1 MSVKR
6 PIRKHYLPKFVPVI
20 ALLILSQSAPQ
31 FCLAQEATDEQSKG
45 SSLLAA
51 TTFNEPSG
59 QRLESLTK
67 QIARKETELLRLNT
81 NFRIECTRVSKWKPR
96 RLFLYNLAASGTS
109 NAGIDSIAAS
119 RWNYASHPKAMTR
132 TTAIAGPICLLVGH
146 CITLGG
152 VMTESTLDLINDY
165 KVRKKGLDPK
175 SSRTRVLAIKADL
188 DKLIAERNDVLS
200 QGHDLSA
207 ADLELAQSEG
217 AVLKDVRDLSLSEYS
232 QFYVR
237 ANKFFANRDTNSVM
251 AATAACT
258 GGFQGSLLGIISA
271 DKRQPRLVYP
281 GGVGFVISGA
291 TIAATPLATRLM
303 ANLRGSLAR
312 HDIAPEIDNI
322 STSSVS
328 QLDTDRLKLEQ
339 LLAQSNHSQNDYFAN
354 ISKRAGAYSKQSEL
368 LAAQNQMNSEE
379 KTLSNKEFLERMFF
393 ATCIG
398 GSKMSWGINLAH
410 AGYLYHPRSV
420 LKLSK
425 STVTIKVTNKVTG
438 KIKSVVT
445 TKVKVTASPDPAP
458 GKLFTER
465 VAIGATSYIPG
476 TSLWILDTL
485 QNRVRGEARNHAL
498 ATQSHLP
505 AALLKE
511 RMDRVEQI
519 DGAFNY

>member
-6 PIRKHYLPKFVPVI
+6 PIRKHYLRKFVPGI
-20 ALLILSQSAPQ
+20 ALLILSQAAPQ

-200 QGHDLSA
+200 QGHEHAGDVPFGEQNA
-207 ADLELAQSEG
+207 ADF
-217 AVLKDVRDLSLSEYS
+217 D
-232 QFYVR
+232 
-237 ANKFFANRDTNSVM
+237 
-251 AATAACT
+251 
-258 GGFQGSLLGIISA
+258 
-271 DKRQPRLVYP
+271 
-281 GGVGFVISGA
+281 
-291 TIAATPLATRLM
+291 
-303 ANLRGSLAR
+303 
-312 HDIAPEIDNI
+312 
-322 STSSVS
+322 
-328 QLDTDRLKLEQ
+328 
-339 LLAQSNHSQNDYFAN
+339 
-354 ISKRAGAYSKQSEL
+354 
-368 LAAQNQMNSEE
+368 
-379 KTLSNKEFLERMFF
+379 
-393 ATCIG
+393 
-398 GSKMSWGINLAH
+398 
-410 AGYLYHPRSV
+410 
-420 LKLSK
+420 
-425 STVTIKVTNKVTG
+425 
-438 KIKSVVT
+438 
-445 TKVKVTASPDPAP
+445 
-458 GKLFTER
+458 
-465 VAIGATSYIPG
+465 
-476 TSLWILDTL
+476 
-485 QNRVRGEARNHAL
+485 
-498 ATQSHLP
+498 
-505 AALLKE
+505 
-511 RMDRVEQI
+511 
-519 DGAFNY
+519 

>member
-354 ISKRAGAYSKQSEL
+354 ISKRAGAYSKQSE
-368 LAAQNQMNSEE
+368 Q
-379 KTLSNKEFLERMFF
+379 
-393 ATCIG
+393 
-398 GSKMSWGINLAH
+398 H
-410 AGYLYHPRSV
+410 
-420 LKLSK
+420 
-425 STVTIKVTNKVTG
+425 
-438 KIKSVVT
+438 
-445 TKVKVTASPDPAP
+445 
-458 GKLFTER
+458 
-465 VAIGATSYIPG
+465 
-476 TSLWILDTL
+476 
-485 QNRVRGEARNHAL
+485 
-498 ATQSHLP
+498 
-505 AALLKE
+505 
-511 RMDRVEQI
+511 
-519 DGAFNY
+519 